1 MVEKTYISASELLRD
16 SFLLGR
22 QIIETEFRPDF
33 IVGVWRGGTPVG
45 IAVQELLDYAGIVT
59 DHVAIRTSYY
69 RGIADTADG
78 VQVHGLGYLIRKLNR
93 ENKLLIVDDVLDS
106 GRSIEAIIDE
116 LKSRCRRNLPEDLR
130 VATVCTNPPRVK
142 LAGFPTSIFMRRIN
156 GWCSLTNSRGSQL
169 MRSRLASRKSPI
181 SSKGCK
187 PDERPVTRE
196 YVRR

>member
-1 MVEKTYISASELLRD
+1 MSPETEHKIMLEKTYISASELLRD

-69 RGIADTADG
+69 RGIADTADS
-78 VQVHGLGYLIRKLNR
+78 VQVHGLGYLVRKLNR

-116 LKSRCRRNLPEDLR
+116 LQSRCRRNLPKDLR
-130 VATVCTNPPRVK
+130 VATVWYKPAKSETGRVPDFYIHETDQW
-142 LAGFPTSIFMRRIN
+142 LVFPHELQGLTVDEVQN
-156 GWCSLTNSRGSQL
+156 GKPEI
-169 MRSRLASRKSPI
+169 ADI
-181 SSKGCK
+181 VKG
-187 PDERPVTRE
+187 V
-196 YVRR
+196 

>member
-1 MVEKTYISASELLRD
+1 MIEKTFISASELLRD

-22 QIIETEFRPDF
+22 KIIESGFRPDF

-45 IAVQELLDYAGIVT
+45 IAVQELLDYTGIST

-69 RGIADTADG
+69 RGIADTADS

-93 ENKLLIVDDVLDS
+93 EDKLLIVDDVLDS

-130 VATVCTNPPRVK
+130 VATCWYKPTKSETGRVPDFYIHETDQW
-142 LAGFPTSIFMRRIN
+142 LVFPHELQGLSEDEVKQ
-156 GWCSLTNSRGSQL
+156 G
-169 MRSRLASRKSPI
+169 
-181 SSKGCK
+181 K
-187 PDERPVTRE
+187 PEVADIVTDLS
-196 YVRR
+196 

>member
-1 MVEKTYISASELLRD
+1 MEKTYISASELLRD

-69 RGIADTADG
+69 RGIADTADS

-130 VATVCTNPPRVK
+130 VATVWYKPAKSETGRVPDFYVHETDQW
-142 LAGFPTSIFMRRIN
+142 LVFPHELQ
-156 GWCSLTNSRGSQL
+156 GLTV
-169 MRSRLASRKSPI
+169 
-181 SSKGCK
+181 
-187 PDERPVTRE
+187 DEVQTGK
-196 YVRR
+196 

>member
-1 MVEKTYISASELLRD
+1 MEKHFIRAEDLIQD
-16 SFLLGR
+16 SFNLALQVYEDGYR
-22 QIIETEFRPDF
+22 PNYII
-33 IVGVWRGGTPVG
+33 GVWRGGTPVG

-130 VATVCTNPPRVK
+130 VATVWYKPTKSETGRVPDFYIHETDQW
-142 LAGFPTSIFMRRIN
+142 LVFPHELQGLTVDEVQAGKPEIADIV
-156 GWCSLTNSRGSQL
+156 
-169 MRSRLASRKSPI
+169 
-181 SSKGCK
+181 KGL
-187 PDERPVTRE
+187 
-196 YVRR
+196 

>member
-1 MVEKTYISASELLRD
+1 MLEKTYISASELLRD

-69 RGIADTADG
+69 RGIADTADS

-130 VATVCTNPPRVK
+130 VATVWYKPAKSETGRIPDFYIHETDQWLVFPHELQGLTLDEVQTGKPEIADIVK
-142 LAGFPTSIFMRRIN
+142 GL
-156 GWCSLTNSRGSQL
+156 
-169 MRSRLASRKSPI
+169 
-181 SSKGCK
+181 
-187 PDERPVTRE
+187 
-196 YVRR
+196 

>member
-1 MVEKTYISASELLRD
+1 MLEKTYISASELLRD

-69 RGIADTADG
+69 RGIADSADS
-78 VQVHGLGYLIRKLNR
+78 VQVHGLGYLVRKLNR

-130 VATVCTNPPRVK
+130 VATVWYKPAKSETGRVPDFYIHETDQW
-142 LAGFPTSIFMRRIN
+142 LVFPHELQGLTVDEVQN
-156 GWCSLTNSRGSQL
+156 GKPEI
-169 MRSRLASRKSPI
+169 ADI
-181 SSKGCK
+181 VKG
-187 PDERPVTRE
+187 V
-196 YVRR
+196 